1 MSADIAVQLELS
13 DSQALAL
20 AQLVK
25 RIGWAEMRQNA
36 TSDAE
41 AYEMRDALAS
51 LQKTLANA
59 GFAGNSGFLAGFA
72 QCLDRQYR
80 RRRFNLY
87 RIISAYYTNF
97 IFLSPFRGWG
107 NFKKFAIWKQQKHYN
122 IQPKI
127 LKATSTCAGAPAV
140 ATTLC

>member
-1 MSADIAVQLELS
+1 MSTDIAVQLELS

-51 LQKTLANA
+51 LQKSLANA
-59 GFAGNSGFLAGFA
+59 GLTP
-72 QCLDRQYR
+72 R
-80 RRRFNLY
+80 
-87 RIISAYYTNF
+87 
-97 IFLSPFRGWG
+97 
-107 NFKKFAIWKQQKHYN
+107 
-122 IQPKI
+122 
-127 LKATSTCAGAPAV
+127 
-140 ATTLC
+140 